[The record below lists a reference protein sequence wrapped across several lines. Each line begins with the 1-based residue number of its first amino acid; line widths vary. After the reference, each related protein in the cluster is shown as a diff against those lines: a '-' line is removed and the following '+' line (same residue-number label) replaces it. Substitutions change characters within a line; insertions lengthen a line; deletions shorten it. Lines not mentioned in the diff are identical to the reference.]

1 MNTDQIEDLKQFI
14 NARISQSE
22 TSLESRLD
30 HKIDD
35 LWRDLKA
42 EINILRSDMNDGFAG
57 VADAIGVIH
66 DKLDDHEERIIK
78 LEANAA

>member
-22 TSLESRLD
+22 TSLESRLG
-30 HKIDD
+30 HKID
-35 LWRDLKA
+35 DLKA

-66 DKLDDHEERIIK
+66 DKIDNHEERIVK
-78 LEANAA
+78 LEAKAA